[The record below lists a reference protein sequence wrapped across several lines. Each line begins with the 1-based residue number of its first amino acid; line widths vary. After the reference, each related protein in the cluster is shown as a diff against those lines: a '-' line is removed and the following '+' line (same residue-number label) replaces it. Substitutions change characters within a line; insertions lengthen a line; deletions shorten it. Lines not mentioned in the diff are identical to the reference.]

1 MTENLYASPSPEN
14 DPVALKA
21 GSKSWPL
28 HLLWIVPIGCLV
40 IALMLPA
47 QQRAREPARRT
58 QCKNNLKQIGLALHN
73 YHDTYGAFPPAFT
86 VDADGKRLHSW
97 RTLIL
102 PYLDQA
108 PLYDKIDFSKPWDDP
123 VNAEAAKTQLHAYHC
138 PSAPGSSTNTSYVVV
153 VGANT
158 CFPGTASRATSDI
171 TDGASNTIMVVEVDS
186 ENSVHWMSPMD
197 VDEQFV
203 MSVGPKSKVSHTGGL
218 HVLLADGYARFVS
231 YDLDQKVRHALMTI
245 NAADTIGD
253 F

>member
-28 HLLWIVPIGCLV
+28 HLLWIVPVGCLV

-47 QQRAREPARRT
+47 QRRAREPARRS

-73 YHDTYGAFPPAFT
+73 YHETYGAFPPAYT

-108 PLYDKIDFSKPWDDP
+108 PLYDKIDFSITMTRT
-123 VNAEAAKTQLHAYHC
+123 ERFLQLTLSMPMANGY
-138 PSAPGSSTNTSYVVV
+138 T
-153 VGANT
+153 VG
-158 CFPGTASRATSDI
+158 GR
-171 TDGASNTIMVVEVDS
+171 
-186 ENSVHWMSPMD
+186 
-197 VDEQFV
+197 
-203 MSVGPKSKVSHTGGL
+203 
-218 HVLLADGYARFVS
+218 
-231 YDLDQKVRHALMTI
+231 
-245 NAADTIGD
+245 
-253 F
+253 